1 MLWASGRLKDDGLCR
16 AHLKS
21 VRKPGEDVERA
32 RRKLIQAAPYAVD
45 VLEDMM
51 ENAESEPVK
60 LKAATEILDRAGV
73 RGGMELS
80 VDVEVNDARPPHVIV
95 AERLQRLAAGA
106 ASVYNVLTPEETP
119 TDVATYEITDA
130 VIVSN
135 PDDRPEIITTD
146 AASEDQAAS
155 PDDE

>member
-1 MLWASGRLKDDGLCR
+1 
-16 AHLKS
+16 
-21 VRKPGEDVERA
+21 
-32 RRKLIQAAPYAVD
+32 
-45 VLEDMM
+45 MM

-73 RGGMELS
+73 RGGTELS

-119 TDVATYEITDA
+119 TDVDTYEITDA

-135 PDDRPEIITTD
+135 PAGTPEKIETVDDSGT
-146 AASEDQAAS
+146 QAAS
-155 PDDE
+155 TDDE